1 MFGVFSSQLD
11 RFVITF
17 HFNSIKTAL
26 NAYFLQKVDFCI
38 FEPKNRELIENSSK
52 APLNC
57 NPLECTYLGKISFQY
72 HKHLERK
79 AKMKSG
85 HLELW
90 FNVYRGKFLH
100 TKCRISKDLKLLQN
114 KYFFGNILSK

>member
-11 RFVITF
+11 RFVITS
-17 HFNSIKTAL
+17 HFNWIKTAM
-26 NAYFLQKVDFCI
+26 NAYFLLKVDFCI

-57 NPLECTYLGKISFQY
+57 NPLKCTNFGKNSFQY
-72 HKHLERK
+72 HKHLDRK
-79 AKMKSG
+79 AKIKSG

-90 FNVYRGKFLH
+90 ISVYREKFLH
-100 TKCRISKDLKLLQN
+100 TECRISKDLKLLQN
-114 KYFFGNILSK
+114 NYFFGNILSK